1 MFACKITG
9 NRNLSQLKFNSKEIY
24 SPPHCYCLIVYC
36 FENVVPIVTLKS
48 GPRPTQAHKVE
59 LEKIQL
65 VYSIS
70 FCSVKAAKVSF
81 RFKNIIIPCL
91 N

>member
-36 FENVVPIVTLKS
+36 FENVVPTVTLKS
-48 GPRPTQAHKVE
+48 GSRPTQAHKVE

-81 RFKNIIIPCL
+81 RFKDIIIPCL